1 MSRTRDA
8 RHVLLAVLLSVLLA
22 CGSLVGGGVQVA
34 SGETAG
40 GGEKDVVVV
49 SLGDSYSSGEGVEP
63 FYGQNDDKKVN
74 DQDWLAHRSTKSWP
88 GKLRV
93 NGGTVLLSENKAD
106 PADPGSDQGS
116 AAWYFLASS
125 GAVTANLAL
134 DSSGDQ
140 GKEVTLD
147 RNGNHVD
154 GAVALPLLTEKVDRT
169 VTSQGE
175 LLSSICGAHGGSVD
189 YVTMTIGG
197 NDVGFTD
204 VVRSC
209 VDTQLFDFRGVENA
223 LGEAEQTYH
232 DEARDNIRQAYVNV
246 SQTAGA
252 QSHVLV
258 AGYPTLLDPSDG
270 FAIFHRNEALMINNK
285 VEWFNAELEK
295 IVDEV
300 NAENDG
306 TRGQLVFVSVAS
318 EFRGHEAYS
327 DSPYLNGVIIPA
339 QGEDLTRFPPL
350 SAYSIHPNELGTDA
364 YARAVQR
371 AIDQIEGGQAQAPAP
386 TDQTA
391 PSQSQTT
398 PATTTPVEKDVA
410 LVLDVSGSMDGRPL
424 EETKNAAS
432 QFVDVALENG
442 AACALVTY
450 DNEAQTLSGFSSDGA
465 TLRSEALGLD
475 SGGGTNIEDGLA
487 QAAALL
493 AARPQSAQYIVL
505 MSDGEPNDGKT
516 GDELIAYAES
526 IRDPNG
532 DGVDEVRIY
541 ALGFNESASGQ
552 DLLRGI
558 ASDGCFFSVQAAG
571 DLTNFFR
578 DIVDAING
586 VRFMYVRVA
595 CPVDVTVSYNGETLS
610 SAGEEPLT
618 RTSFGSLTFEEEVL
632 PEGQEGAEDG
642 SDLVK
647 VLRLREGASYA
658 IDISGYDT
666 GTMDYS
672 IGFIDDEGR
681 YSDFRTFSGVGVTSL
696 TRASTTAEVSE
707 TTSLRIDDNGDGT
720 YDRTLRA
727 AANEEGR
734 LVDNTAVV
742 VSVLA
747 AYAVVFVLVTALLVR
762 SVVRR

>member
-8 RHVLLAVLLSVLLA
+8 RHVLLAILLSVLLV
-22 CGSLVGGGVQVA
+22 CGSLVGCGGQAVNDETVYK
-34 SGETAG
+34 GEEGA
-40 GGEKDVVVV
+40 VVV

-63 FYGQNDDKKVN
+63 FYGQNDDNKVN
-74 DQDWLAHRSTKSWP
+74 EQDWLAHRSTKSWP

-93 NGGTVLLSENKAD
+93 NGGTVLLSDNKAD
-106 PADPGSDQGS
+106 PADPVSDQSS

-125 GAVTANLAL
+125 GAVTA
-134 DSSGDQ
+134 DIVEGEQ
-140 GKEVTLD
+140 VKEVGIDPLTKKHTLASGPYVNYEERTID
-147 RNGNHVD
+147 RQLD
-154 GAVALPLLTEKVDRT
+154 GLESATA
-169 VTSQGE
+169 
-175 LLSSICGAHGGSVD
+175 ANGGSVD

-197 NDVGFTD
+197 NDVGFVD
-204 VVRSC
+204 VVMSC
-209 VDTQLFDFRGVENA
+209 ITSNQLFDFRGVENR
-223 LGEAEQTYH
+223 LDQAEEDFNSTVRADMRETYV
-232 DEARDNIRQAYVNV
+232 QV
-246 SQTAGA
+246 SAAAGA
-252 QSHVLV
+252 DAHVIV
-258 AGYPTLLDPSDG
+258 AGYPTLLDTTEG
-270 FAIFHRNEALMINNK
+270 HFYFFHQNESLMINNK
-285 VEWFNAELEK
+285 VEWFNAQIELL
-295 IVDEV
+295 VDEV
-300 NAENDG
+300 NADNDG
-306 TRGQLVFVSVAS
+306 SRAQVVFASVAD

-327 DSPYLNGVIIPA
+327 DSPYLNEVMLFA
-339 QGEDLTRFPPL
+339 QAEDLRDTVA

-371 AIDQIEGGQAQAPAP
+371 AIDQIESGQEQAPTP
-386 TDQTA
+386 TDQTV
-391 PSQSQTT
+391 PSQPQTT
-398 PATTTPVEKDVA
+398 PATTAPVEKDVA

-424 EETKNAAS
+424 EETKNAAG

-442 AACALVTY
+442 AECALVTY

-558 ASDGCFFSVQAAG
+558 ASDGCFFSVQAAS

-595 CPVDVTVSYNGETLS
+595 CPVDVTVSYDGETLS

-618 RTSFGSLTFEEEVL
+618 RTSFGSLTFEEEAL

-681 YSDFRTFSGVGVTSL
+681 YSDFRTFSGIGVTSL

-747 AYAVVFVLVTALLVR
+747 AYAVVFVLIMALLVR

>member
-8 RHVLLAVLLSVLLA
+8 RHVLLAALLSVLLV
-22 CGSLVGGGVQVA
+22 CGSLVGCGGQAVNDETVYK
-34 SGETAG
+34 GEEGA
-40 GGEKDVVVV
+40 VVV

-63 FYGQNDDKKVN
+63 FYGQNDDNKVN
-74 DQDWLAHRSTKSWP
+74 EQDWLAHRSTKSWP

-93 NGGTVLLSENKAD
+93 NGGTVLLSDNKAD
-106 PADPGSDQGS
+106 PADPVSDQSS

-125 GAVTANLAL
+125 GAVTA
-134 DSSGDQ
+134 DIVEGEQ
-140 GKEVTLD
+140 VKEVGIDPLTKRHTVASGPYVNYEERTIDRQLD
-147 RNGNHVD
+147 GLESAAAAN
-154 GAVALPLLTEKVDRT
+154 
-169 VTSQGE
+169 
-175 LLSSICGAHGGSVD
+175 GGSVD

-197 NDVGFTD
+197 NDVGFVD
-204 VVRSC
+204 VVESC
-209 VDTQLFDFRGVENA
+209 ITSSQLFDFRGVENR
-223 LGEAEQTYH
+223 LDQAEEDFNSTVRADMRETYV
-232 DEARDNIRQAYVNV
+232 QV
-246 SQTAGA
+246 SAAAGA
-252 QSHVLV
+252 DAHVIV
-258 AGYPTLLDPSDG
+258 AGYPTLLDTTEG
-270 FAIFHRNEALMINNK
+270 HFYFFHQNESLMINNK
-285 VEWFNAELEK
+285 VEWFNAQIELL
-295 IVDEV
+295 VDEV
-300 NAENDG
+300 NADNDG
-306 TRGQLVFVSVAS
+306 SRAQVVFASVAD

-327 DSPYLNGVIIPA
+327 DSPYLNEVMLFA
-339 QGEDLTRFPPL
+339 QAEDLRDTVV

-371 AIDQIEGGQAQAPAP
+371 VIDQIEGGQAQAPAP

-391 PSQSQTT
+391 PSQPQAT

-410 LVLDVSGSMDGRPL
+410 LVLDVSGSMDGQPL
-424 EETKNAAS
+424 EETKNAAG

-442 AACALVTY
+442 AECALVTY
-450 DNEAQTLSGFSSDGA
+450 DNEARTLSGFSSDGA

-681 YSDFRTFSGVGVTSL
+681 YSDFRTFSGIGVTSL

-747 AYAVVFVLVTALLVR
+747 AYAVVAVLIMALLVR

>member
-8 RHVLLAVLLSVLLA
+8 RHVLLAALLSVLLA

-63 FYGQNDDKKVN
+63 FYGQNDDNKVN

-93 NGGTVLLSENKAD
+93 NGGTVLLSDNKAD

-125 GAVTANLAL
+125 GAVTA
-134 DSSGDQ
+134 DIVEGEQ
-140 GKEVTLD
+140 VKEVGLDPLTKKHTLASGAYVSYEERTID
-147 RNGNHVD
+147 RQLD
-154 GAVALPLLTEKVDRT
+154 GLESAA
-169 VTSQGE
+169 
-175 LLSSICGAHGGSVD
+175 AANGGSVD

-197 NDVGFTD
+197 NDVGFVD
-204 VVRSC
+204 VVMSC
-209 VDTQLFDFRGVENA
+209 ITSNQLFDFRGVENR
-223 LGEAEQTYH
+223 LDQAEEDFNSTVRADMRETYV
-232 DEARDNIRQAYVNV
+232 QV
-246 SQTAGA
+246 SAAAGPDA
-252 QSHVLV
+252 HVIV
-258 AGYPTLLDPSDG
+258 AGYPTLLDTTEG
-270 FAIFHRNEALMINNK
+270 HFLVFHQNESLMINNK
-285 VEWFNAELEK
+285 VEWFNAQIELL
-295 IVDEV
+295 VNEV
-300 NAENDG
+300 NADNDG
-306 TRGQLVFVSVAS
+306 SRAQVVFASVAD

-327 DSPYLNGVIIPA
+327 DSPYINEVMLFA
-339 QGEDLTRFPPL
+339 QAEDLRDTVA

-391 PSQSQTT
+391 SSQPQTT

-424 EETKNAAS
+424 EETKNAAG

-442 AACALVTY
+442 AECALVTY

-493 AARPQSAQYIVL
+493 AARSQSAQYIVL

-558 ASDGCFFSVQAAG
+558 ASDGCFFSVQAAS

-618 RTSFGSLTFEEEVL
+618 RTSFGSLTFEEEAL
-632 PEGQEGAEDG
+632 PEGQEPAEDG

-681 YSDFRTFSGVGVTSL
+681 YSDFRTFSGIGVTSI
-696 TRASTTAEVSE
+696 TRVSTTAEVSE
-707 TTSLRIDDNGDGT
+707 ATSLRIDDNGDGT

-747 AYAVVFVLVTALLVR
+747 AYAVVFALVMALLVR

>member
-8 RHVLLAVLLSVLLA
+8 RHVLLAALLSVLLV
-22 CGSLVGGGVQVA
+22 CGSLVGCGGQAVNDETVYK
-34 SGETAG
+34 GEEGA
-40 GGEKDVVVV
+40 VVV

-63 FYGQNDDKKVN
+63 FYGQNDDNKVN
-74 DQDWLAHRSTKSWP
+74 EQDWLAHRSTKSWP

-93 NGGTVLLSENKAD
+93 NGGTVLLSDNKAD
-106 PADPGSDQGS
+106 PADPVSDQSS

-125 GAVTANLAL
+125 GAVTA
-134 DSSGDQ
+134 DIVEGEQ
-140 GKEVTLD
+140 VKEVGIDPLTKRHTVASGPYVNYEERTIDRQLD
-147 RNGNHVD
+147 GLESAAAAN
-154 GAVALPLLTEKVDRT
+154 
-169 VTSQGE
+169 
-175 LLSSICGAHGGSVD
+175 GGSVD

-197 NDVGFTD
+197 NDVGFVD
-204 VVRSC
+204 VVTSC
-209 VDTQLFDFRGVENA
+209 ITSNQLFDFRGVENR
-223 LGEAEQTYH
+223 LDQAEEDFNSTVRADMRETYV
-232 DEARDNIRQAYVNV
+232 QV
-246 SQTAGA
+246 SAAAGA
-252 QSHVLV
+252 DAHVIV
-258 AGYPTLLDPSDG
+258 AGYPTLLDTTEG
-270 FAIFHRNEALMINNK
+270 HFYFFHQNESLMINNK
-285 VEWFNAELEK
+285 VEWFNAQIELL
-295 IVDEV
+295 VDEV
-300 NAENDG
+300 NADNDG
-306 TRGQLVFVSVAS
+306 SRAQVVFASVAD

-327 DSPYLNGVIIPA
+327 DSPYLNEVMLFA
-339 QGEDLTRFPPL
+339 QAEDLRDTVV

-371 AIDQIEGGQAQAPAP
+371 VIDQIEGGQAQAPAP

-391 PSQSQTT
+391 PSQPQTT

-410 LVLDVSGSMDGRPL
+410 LVLDVSGSMDGQPL
-424 EETKNAAS
+424 EETKNATG

-442 AACALVTY
+442 AECALVTY
-450 DNEAQTLSGFSSDGA
+450 DNEARTLSGFSSDGA

-558 ASDGCFFSVQAAG
+558 ASDGCFFSVQAAS

-595 CPVDVTVSYNGETLS
+595 CPVDVTVSYNGETLT

-618 RTSFGSLTFEEEVL
+618 RTSFGSLTFEEEAL

-747 AYAVVFVLVTALLVR
+747 AYAVVFVLITALLVR

>member
-8 RHVLLAVLLSVLLA
+8 RHVLLAALLSVLLV
-22 CGSLVGGGVQVA
+22 CGSLVGCGGQAVNDETVYK
-34 SGETAG
+34 GEEGA
-40 GGEKDVVVV
+40 VVV

-63 FYGQNDDKKVN
+63 FYEQNDDNKVN
-74 DQDWLAHRSTKSWP
+74 EQDWLAHRSTKSWP

-93 NGGTVLLSENKAD
+93 NGGTVLLSDNKAD
-106 PADPGSDQGS
+106 PADPVSDQSS

-134 DSSGDQ
+134 GSSGDQ

-154 GAVALPLLTEKVDRT
+154 GAVAPPLLTEKVDRT

-204 VVRSC
+204 VVMSC
-209 VDTQLFDFRGVENA
+209 LDTQLFDFRGVENA

-252 QSHVLV
+252 QSYVLV
-258 AGYPTLLDPSDG
+258 AGYPTLLDASDDHL
-270 FAIFHRNEALMINNK
+270 IFHRNESLMINNK

-318 EFRGHEAYS
+318 EFRGHEAYA
-327 DSPYLNGVIIPA
+327 DSPYLNEVILLA
-339 QGEDLTRFPPL
+339 QGEDLARTPP

-371 AIDQIEGGQAQAPAP
+371 AIDQIESGQEQAPTP
-386 TDQTA
+386 TDQSV

-424 EETKNAAS
+424 EETKNAAG
-432 QFVDVALENG
+432 QFVDVALGNG
-442 AACALVTY
+442 AECALVTY

-558 ASDGCFFSVQAAG
+558 ASDGCFFSVQAAS

-595 CPVDVTVSYNGETLS
+595 CPVDVTVSYDGETLS

-632 PEGQEGAEDG
+632 PEGEEGAEDG

-681 YSDFRTFSGVGVTSL
+681 YSDFRTFSGISVTSL

-747 AYAVVFVLVTALLVR
+747 AYAVVAVLIMALLVR

>member
-1 MSRTRDA
+1 MSRTRDT
-8 RHVLLAVLLSVLLA
+8 RRVLLAVLLSALLA
-22 CGSLVGGGVQVA
+22 CGTL
-34 SGETAG
+34 AG
-40 GGEKDVVVV
+40 CADQSANDDTVYKGEKGAVVV

-63 FYGQNDDKKVN
+63 FYGQNDDNKVN

-93 NGGTVLLSENKAD
+93 SGGTVLLSDNKAD
-106 PADPGSDQGS
+106 PANPVSDQSS

-125 GAVTANLAL
+125 GAVTA
-134 DSSGDQ
+134 DIVEGEQ
-140 GKEVTLD
+140 VKEVGLDPLTKKHTLASGAYVGYEERTID
-147 RNGNHVD
+147 RQLD
-154 GAVALPLLTEKVDRT
+154 GLESAA
-169 VTSQGE
+169 
-175 LLSSICGAHGGSVD
+175 AANGGSVD

-197 NDVGFTD
+197 NDVGFVD
-204 VVRSC
+204 VVMSC
-209 VDTQLFDFRGVENA
+209 ITSNQLFDFRGVENR
-223 LGEAEQTYH
+223 LDQAEEDFSSTVRADMRETYV
-232 DEARDNIRQAYVNV
+232 QV
-246 SQTAGA
+246 SAAAGPDA
-252 QSHVLV
+252 HVIV
-258 AGYPTLLDPSDG
+258 AGYPTLLDTTEG
-270 FAIFHRNEALMINNK
+270 HFLVFHQNESLMINNK
-285 VEWFNAELEK
+285 VEWFNAQIELL
-295 IVDEV
+295 VDEV
-300 NAENDG
+300 NADNDG
-306 TRGQLVFVSVAS
+306 SRAQVVFASVAD

-327 DSPYLNGVIIPA
+327 DSPYINEVMLFA
-339 QGEDLTRFPPL
+339 QAEDLRDTVA

-371 AIDQIEGGQAQAPAP
+371 VIDQIESGQTQAPAP
-386 TDQTA
+386 TGQTA
-391 PSQSQTT
+391 PSQPQTT

-424 EETKNAAS
+424 EETKNAAG

-442 AACALVTY
+442 AECALVTY

-558 ASDGCFFSVQAAG
+558 ASDGCFFSVQAAS

-595 CPVDVTVSYNGETLS
+595 CPVDVTVSYDGETLS

-618 RTSFGSLTFEEEVL
+618 RTSFGSLTFEEEAL
-632 PEGQEGAEDG
+632 PEGQEPAEDG

-681 YSDFRTFSGVGVTSL
+681 YSDFRTFSGIGVTSL

-707 TTSLRIDDNGDGT
+707 ATSLRIDDNGDGT

-747 AYAVVFVLVTALLVR
+747 AYAVVFALVMALLVR